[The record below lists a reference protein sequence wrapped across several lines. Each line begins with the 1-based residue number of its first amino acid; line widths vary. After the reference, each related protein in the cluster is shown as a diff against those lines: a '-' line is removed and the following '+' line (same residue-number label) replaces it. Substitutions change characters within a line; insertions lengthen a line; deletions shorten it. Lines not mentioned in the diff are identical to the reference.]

1 MATFESVARTGWS
14 RLPALR
20 PLFYLFGRPL
30 FLAVQQNSDANQKR
44 AARTG
49 ILCLYLS
56 PHGSEGKH
64 KQPEINMPNRR
75 ANKKKSR
82 YADAKTENGLEVQ
95 RAAACRAVQALYC
108 ESVPL
113 WRTCA

>member
-1 MATFESVARTGWS
+1 
-14 RLPALR
+14 
-20 PLFYLFGRPL
+20 
-30 FLAVQQNSDANQKR
+30 
-44 AARTG
+44 
-49 ILCLYLS
+49 
-56 PHGSEGKH
+56 
-64 KQPEINMPNRR
+64 MPNRR

-95 RAAACRAVQALYC
+95 RAAAYRAVQALYC